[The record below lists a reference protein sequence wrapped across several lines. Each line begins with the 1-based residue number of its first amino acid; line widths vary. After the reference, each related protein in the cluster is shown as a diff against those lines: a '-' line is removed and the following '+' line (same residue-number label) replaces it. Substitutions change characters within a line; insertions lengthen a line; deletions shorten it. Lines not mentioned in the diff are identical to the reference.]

1 MGVHNSINTGK
12 AITLTIDGKVCKSTF
27 GKTILTIARENDIY
41 IPTMCYLT
49 KVKPIASCRMCIVNV
64 EGVDGA
70 ILSCQEKAT
79 DGAVITTN
87 NAQLH
92 TERQNIMKLYNVNH
106 PLECGVCDK
115 SGECDLQNKTM
126 EFDVDQQPFTTREQH
141 RPVENWGHVSYDPAL
156 CIMCEK
162 CVRVS
167 TEITGDEALQLKF
180 GGYSSTIVN
189 IKKEKN
195 YASLGEAAAVCPVG
209 ALVDTEFKYSTN
221 AWELEKIPS
230 ACPHCG
236 GGCQMTYEVK
246 HNKIYRM
253 TNNFEFTS
261 LCGAGRYGFDYDNKN
276 VTKDAKAFQSA
287 VEAVKNADSII
298 FAPQITNEEAFILQK
313 IKERT
318 GVKLISGEARAYQKF
333 MQAYGAVTGKA
344 LYSGTLKGI
353 SESKAVI
360 IFGTKIYDDS
370 PTVKYHINMASKWH
384 RARVAY
390 MHPLEDLEMKN
401 IVTQFIKYEVGSEE
415 GVAALLVATLL
426 KEIEVPEKV
435 KTFLDDL
442 DIGNL
447 SAESNVGEEELDA
460 LRKSLIKKSGFSL
473 VVGSD
478 LYAHPR
484 AAQIAKLL
492 ALLEKYADFNVVC
505 VPPAGNA
512 MGVSLICDL
521 DDEAEG
527 KSVGYNAAADFILSA
542 LGDGDLDMPA
552 LNQQEGT
559 LTTNDKR
566 VVPMNVALPYGG
578 YVLNDIANA
587 LGLEAE
593 YTIEYTK
600 ALPLEK
606 GFEAQEFDTLPDY
619 FDTVG
624 TEHRGYLLG
633 ERETSVDETLDELA
647 ELDGFDGAVV
657 YNCNPT
663 EQFSAFTNI
672 CKPLEQEA
680 FLLGSSQFA
689 TATKLTDGESIFYAI
704 DGVTFKRV
712 FKIDTSMKGTIAL
725 NPTYDMGLSAPLVS
739 SYRFSRLDF
748 TRIGS

>member
-1 MGVHNSINTGK
+1 MSVHNSINTGK
-12 AITLTIDGKVCKSTF
+12 AITLTIDGKVCQSTF

-49 KVKPIASCRMCIVNV
+49 KVKPIASCRMCIVDV
-64 EGVDGA
+64 EGVEGA

-189 IKKEKN
+189 TKKEKN

-276 VTKDAKAFQSA
+276 VTKDVNAFQSA

-313 IKERT
+313 IKEKM

-415 GVAALLVATLL
+415 GVAALLVDTLL
-426 KEIEVPEKV
+426 KEVEVPAAV
-435 KTFLDDL
+435 KTFLDNL

-447 SAESNVGEEELDA
+447 SAESNVGEEELEA
-460 LRKSLIKKSGFSL
+460 LRRSLIKKSGFSL

-527 KSVGYNAAADFILSA
+527 KSVGYNAAADFTLSA
-542 LGDGDLDMPA
+542 LGNGDLDMPA

-600 ALPLEK
+600 ALPVEK
-606 GFEAQEFDTLPDY
+606 GFESQEFDALPDY
-619 FDTVG
+619 FDIVG

-633 ERETSVDETLDELA
+633 EREISVDETLDELA
-647 ELDGFDGAVV
+647 EPDCFDGAVV

-689 TATKLTDGESIFYAI
+689 TATKLQDGESISYTI